1 MLLTKREEQLMK
13 AFLQVGKLSLK
24 EMADILQVSSRT
36 VYRTLSDLTESL
48 VREEIQLI
56 KDGKK
61 YYLSGNLSALTEYQA
76 APAYS
81 PSQRLILIA
90 YQLLTSQEVVTN
102 EQFQNQFLV
111 SNVTVIQ
118 DIAEIE
124 RRLAVFDLQLSRQRG
139 YRVEGASSHKRRF
152 LAILLANAISVQDFW
167 ADSYPDFPVLE
178 AVTVG
183 KTRQVFERHQ
193 ALLGDLDPKLKEFLM
208 ILLALADNQE
218 ALPQQL
224 NVSKVALDFAQKVFT
239 DLAKATKYFYSIQEI
254 IYFAAILDEVII
266 KRQEV
271 PLFSESFDSGFYY
284 SISQLVDS
292 VSRFT
297 KIEFVKDKVLFP
309 LLFHHIRLSL
319 AVPILFPD
327 RSTTNVA
334 YLATQKNPF
343 LHSVVSLV
351 MQDIFPSYLQ
361 NEYEYELVTLHFA
374 SSLRRSPDI
383 YPIRMLLL
391 TDERPLTTSVLVS
404 KIKSVAPFVG
414 WMDVQS
420 TTNLP
425 QLNLEQYDYCLATK
439 PIPYLELDV
448 ISTFPNTKEIL
459 ELQETLQTIQENRTV
474 LAREEIV
481 MSKQYDLQAYLQAS
495 SYLLQQFALDE
506 LDNHGNFEE
515 TVGQIVA
522 KLSSVNDTDYLARK
536 LISRFEMSPLAIP
549 NTNLALIHTQS
560 SQVTHSQ
567 FQIVSLAQPVT
578 ALSMNNQPE
587 QVQRILVM
595 LTKLGEQEEMRELM
609 TAISQSIIENNLYTE
624 IYRTGNQEIIYQL
637 LNSIFNEKIKQWEN

>member
-1 MLLTKREEQLMK
+1 MK

-48 VREEIQLI
+48 SKEEIQLI

-61 YYLSGNLSALTEYQA
+61 YYLSGNLAALTDYQA
-76 APAYS
+76 DTTYT
-81 PSQRLILIA
+81 PSERLVLMA

-102 EQFQNQFLV
+102 EQFQEQFLV

-124 RRLAVFDLQLSRQRG
+124 RRLLVFDLQLTRQRG
-139 YRVEGASSHKRRF
+139 YRVEGTSSQKRRF
-152 LAILLANAISVQDFW
+152 LAILLSNTISIQDFW
-167 ADSYPDFPVLE
+167 SDRYGAFPVLE
-178 AVTVG
+178 ATMMYQV
-183 KTRQVFERHQ
+183 RQVFERYQ
-193 ALLGDLDPKLKEFLM
+193 SLLGDLDPKLKEFLI
-208 ILLALADNQE
+208 ILLGLADNQDT
-218 ALPQQL
+218 LTQQV
-224 NVSKVALDFAQKVFT
+224 NVSKVALDFAQKVFA
-239 DLAKATKYFYSIQEI
+239 DLAKTSKHFYSIQEI
-254 IYFAAILDEVII
+254 IYFASILDEVII

-297 KIEFVKDKVLFP
+297 KIDFVKDKVLFP
-309 LLFHHIRLSL
+309 LLFHHVRLSL
-319 AVPILFPD
+319 AVPVLFPD

-343 LHSVVSLV
+343 LHRVVSLV
-351 MQDIFPSYLQ
+351 IQDIFPSYIH

-383 YPIRMLLL
+383 YPIRMLLV

-404 KIKSVAPFVG
+404 KIKSIAPFVE
-414 WMDVQS
+414 WIDVQS
-420 TTNLP
+420 TTNLA
-425 QLNLEQYDYCLATK
+425 QLQLSQYDYVLATK
-439 PIPYLELDV
+439 PVPQLAIDV

-459 ELQETLQTIQENRTV
+459 ELQETLQSIQENRTV
-474 LAREEIV
+474 AVREEI
-481 MSKQYDLQAYLQAS
+481 MINRHYDLQAYLQGS
-495 SYLLQQFALDE
+495 SHLLTHFSLHE
-506 LDNHGNFEE
+506 LANGATFEE
-515 TVGQIVA
+515 TVQQIVA
-522 KLSSVNDTDYLARK
+522 QLSFVKDKDYLARK

-549 NTNLALIHTQS
+549 NTNLALVHTQS
-560 SQVTHSQ
+560 SQVTQSQ

-587 QVQRILVM
+587 TVQRVLVM

>member
-24 EMADILQVSSRT
+24 EMTGILQVSSRT

-48 VREEIQLI
+48 SKENIQLI

-61 YYLSGNLSALTEYQA
+61 YYLSGNFSALGDYQA
-76 APAYS
+76 ETVYT
-81 PSQRLILIA
+81 PSQRQTLMT

-102 EQFQNQFLV
+102 EQFQERFLV
-111 SNVTVIQ
+111 SNVTIIQ

-124 RRLAVFDLQLSRQRG
+124 RCLTVFGLQLIRQRG
-139 YRVEGASSHKRRF
+139 YRVESSNSQKRRL
-152 LAILLANAISVQDFW
+152 LAILLANAISIQDFW
-167 ADSYPDFPVLE
+167 SDNYNDFPILQVD
-178 AVTVG
+178 
-183 KTRQVFERHQ
+183 KMRQARRVFERYQ
-193 ALLGDLDPKLKEFLM
+193 TVLGEIDPKLKEFLM
-208 ILLALADNQE
+208 MLLGLADNQGE
-218 ALPQQL
+218 LTQQV
-224 NVSKVALDFAQKVFT
+224 NVSKAALDFAQKVFT
-239 DLAKATKYFYSIQEI
+239 DLAKESKQFYNIQEI
-254 IYFAAILDEVII
+254 IYFAMVLDEVII

-271 PLFSESFDSGFYY
+271 PLFSESFDTGFYY

-292 VSRFT
+292 ISRFT
-297 KIEFVKDKVLFP
+297 KIDFVKDKILFP

-319 AVPILFPD
+319 AVPVLFPD
-327 RSTTNVA
+327 RTTTNVA

-343 LHSVVSLV
+343 LHSLVSLV
-351 MQDIFPSYLQ
+351 MRDLFPSYIH

-383 YPIRMLLL
+383 YPIRMLLV
-391 TDERPLTTSVLVS
+391 TDERPLPTSVLVS

-420 TTNLP
+420 TTQLA

-439 PIPYLELDV
+439 PIPQMDIDI

-459 ELQETLQTIQENRTV
+459 ELQERLQAIQEHRTV
-474 LAREEIV
+474 AVREDIV
-481 MSKQYDLQAYLQAS
+481 VAKHYDLQAYLKGS
-495 SYLLQQFALDE
+495 SQLLEHFSLYHLENRAT
-506 LDNHGNFEE
+506 FEE
-515 TVGQIVA
+515 TVLQIVEQ
-522 KLSSVNDTDYLARK
+522 LSCVKDKHYLAKK

-560 SQVTHSQ
+560 SQVSQSQ
-567 FQIVSLAQPVT
+567 FQIVALHQPVT

-587 QVQRILVM
+587 TVQRILVM
-595 LTKLGEQEEMRELM
+595 LTKLGEQEEVRELM

-637 LNSIFNEKIKQWEN
+637 LNTIFNEKMKQWEN

>member
-48 VREEIQLI
+48 AGEQIQLI

-61 YYLSGNLSALTEYQA
+61 YYLSGNLSALSDYQA
-76 APAYS
+76 DTAYAPN
-81 PSQRLILIA
+81 QRQTLMA
-90 YQLLTSQEVVTN
+90 YQLLTSKEVVTN
-102 EQFQNQFLV
+102 EQFQEQFLV

-124 RRLAVFDLQLSRQRG
+124 RRLTIFGLQLVRQRG
-139 YRVEGASSHKRRF
+139 YRIDSSSSQKRRF
-152 LAILLANAISVQDFW
+152 LAILLANTISIQDFW
-167 ADSYPDFPVLE
+167 ADHYPDFPILQVDRIGQ
-178 AVTVG
+178 V
-183 KTRQVFERHQ
+183 RQVFERHQ
-193 ALLGDLDPKLKEFLM
+193 GLLGDLDAKLKEFLM
-208 ILLALADNQE
+208 ILLGLADNQGE
-218 ALPQQL
+218 LTQQVS
-224 NVSKVALDFAQKVFT
+224 VSKVALDFAQKVFT
-239 DLAKATKYFYSIQEI
+239 DLAKESKQFYSIQEI

-297 KIEFVKDKVLFP
+297 KIDFVKDRLLFP

-319 AVPILFPD
+319 ALPVLFPD
-327 RSTTNVA
+327 RTTTNIA

-351 MQDIFPSYLQ
+351 VQDLFPSYIH

-383 YPIRMLLL
+383 YPIRLLL
-391 TDERPLTTSVLVS
+391 VTDERPLTTSVLVS

-414 WMDVQS
+414 WIDVQS
-420 TTNLP
+420 TTKLG

-439 PIPYLELDV
+439 PIPQMDIEV

-459 ELQETLQTIQENRTV
+459 ELQERLQLIQEYRTV
-474 LAREEIV
+474 AVREEIV
-481 MSKQYDLQAYLQAS
+481 VNQHYDLQVYLKGS
-495 SYLLQQFALDE
+495 SHLLEHFTLYDLE
-506 LDNHGNFEE
+506 NRPSFEE
-515 TVGQIVA
+515 TVTQIVDQ
-522 KLSSVNDTDYLARK
+522 LSFVKDRHYLAKK

-560 SQVTHSQ
+560 SQVSQSQ
-567 FQIVSLAQPVT
+567 FQIVALHQPVT

-587 QVQRILVM
+587 TIQRVLVM
-595 LTKLGEQEEMRELM
+595 LTKLGEQEEIRELM